1 MKMSKIEMV
10 LNLIRDGERNPA
22 EIAGKLGM
30 SREEVDGII
39 KILESM
45 GYVERIERGSDACE
59 ACPLRSICL
68 GSCVRKTATV
78 YQITGKSFSLKRGHI

>member
-1 MKMSKIEMV
+1 MGKIERV
-10 LNLIRDGERNPA
+10 LSLIREGERNPA

-30 SREEVDGII
+30 SREEVEGII

-45 GYVERIERGSDACE
+45 GYVERIEKGSGACE
-59 ACPLRSICL
+59 TCPLRSICP

-78 YQITGKSFSLKRGHI
+78 YRVTKKSFSLKQDHI